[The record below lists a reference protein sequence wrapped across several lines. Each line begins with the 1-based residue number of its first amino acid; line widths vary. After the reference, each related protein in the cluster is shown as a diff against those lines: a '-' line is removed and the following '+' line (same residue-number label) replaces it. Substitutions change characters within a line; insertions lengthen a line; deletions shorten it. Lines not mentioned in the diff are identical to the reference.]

1 MSKNNNGT
9 SRILSVAKIGL
20 VAALALAMVASFSGC
35 GASTASSDDKTITVA
50 ASPTPHADI
59 LAVAGDVLAQEG
71 YTLKV
76 VEYTDYIQPNVA
88 TTDGAVD
95 ANYFQHQPYLTDYNT
110 ENGTDLVSAGAI
122 HFEPLGIYAGK
133 TSSLS
138 DLKEGATVAVPN
150 DTTNEARALLLL
162 QDQGLI
168 TLSSDAGFTA
178 TTKDI
183 TSNKLNLKFVEVEA
197 AAVASTLSDTDIAVI
212 NGNYAI
218 SAGLSVSDALATE
231 GADSEAAQTYANI
244 VAVTPANLDSDKTKA
259 LVSALQ
265 SQEVKDYIN
274 EQYQG
279 SVVAV
284 F

>member
-35 GASTASSDDKTITVA
+35 GSSTASSDDKTITVA

-59 LAVAGDVLAQEG
+59 LAVAGDVLAEQG

-122 HFEPLGIYAGK
+122 HFEPLGIYGGK

-168 TLSSDAGFTA
+168 ELADDADFTA

-197 AAVASTLSDTDIAVI
+197 AAVPSSLGDVDIAVI

-244 VAVTPANLDSDKTKA
+244 VAVTPANLDSEKTKA